1 MSRFT
6 VYISQE
12 ARVHTY
18 QTVEAANEAEAKDM
32 VLEMNTGSPS
42 DYWSGWEIGETLGCP
57 QVDDICE
64 RKDSE

>member
-1 MSRFT
+1 MSKFT

-12 ARVHTY
+12 ARVLNCR
-18 QTVEAANEAEAKDM
+18 TVEAANEAEAKDI
-32 VLEMNTGSPS
+32 VLEAVTGSPWLS
-42 DYWSGWEIGETLGCP
+42 WEIEPIGWP

>member
-18 QTVEAANEAEAKDM
+18 RTVEAANEAEAKDM
-32 VLEMNTGSPS
+32 VLGNAGGLPV
-42 DYWSGWEIGETLGCP
+42 DWWQVGAAIGDA
-57 QVDDICE
+57 QVDDTYQRE
-64 RKDSE
+64 DSE